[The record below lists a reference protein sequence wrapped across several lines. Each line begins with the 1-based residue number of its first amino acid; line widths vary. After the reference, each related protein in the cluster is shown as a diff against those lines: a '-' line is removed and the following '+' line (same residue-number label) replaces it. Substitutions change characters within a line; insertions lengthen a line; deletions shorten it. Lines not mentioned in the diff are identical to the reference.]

1 MKRNHIYMQKNNKGP
16 DVLLFLTNL
25 IRELKYYIDT
35 GGKMPKIFKQLRSAY
50 QITTFKLDSVSWF
63 HWHGRVEKQAVK
75 N

>member
-1 MKRNHIYMQKNNKGP
+1 MRVKRSLHLK
-16 DVLLFLTNL
+16 NL
-25 IRELKYYIDT
+25 IQGLKYFVDT
-35 GGKMPKIFKQLRSAY
+35 GGEMPKTFKQLRSAY

>member
-1 MKRNHIYMQKNNKGP
+1 
-16 DVLLFLTNL
+16 
-25 IRELKYYIDT
+25 
-35 GGKMPKIFKQLRSAY
+35 MPKTFKQLRSAY